1 MKTIKK
7 DVPIIAAGFVA
18 GSIAYKLVQKSLD
31 PMIHKK
37 AEEYAKLTGAYY
49 DELIKKGMDP
59 DTAISETYKKYPHP
73 LWKKL
78 GSNRVEALALLGVST
93 ALTLSKNS
101 KVDNLA
107 KGMMIFA
114 AVKTIF
120 PSQKI
125 FVESFTDK
133 LTDRL

>member
-1 MKTIKK
+1 MQIKK
-7 DVPIIAAGFVA
+7 DAPLIAAGFVA
-18 GSIAYKLVQKSLD
+18 GSIAYKLMQKAIGPGL
-31 PMIHKK
+31 HKK
-37 AEEYAKLTGAYY
+37 AVEYGKQTGEYY
-49 DELIKKGMDP
+49 NSLIKNGMDS
-59 DTAISETYKKYPHP
+59 DTAIAETYKKYPHP

-107 KGMMIFA
+107 KGMMVFA

-120 PSQKI
+120 PSQKV